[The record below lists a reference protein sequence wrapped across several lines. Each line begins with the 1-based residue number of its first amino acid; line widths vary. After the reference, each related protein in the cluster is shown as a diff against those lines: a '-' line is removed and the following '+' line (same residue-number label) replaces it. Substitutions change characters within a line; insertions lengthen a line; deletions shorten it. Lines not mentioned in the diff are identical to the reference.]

1 MAKDLPVAARS
12 ATSNQQSAI
21 PDAFSRRVV
30 VERIE
35 PEIDGGRFP
44 IKRTVGETVDVSVT
58 IFADGHDVVAAV
70 LRDHASPKAEPA
82 SPTAAQPAW
91 RETAMTIV
99 APGTDSWTAT
109 FHGTEYGGEGDAE

>member
-1 MAKDLPVAARS
+1 MAKDLPVAPRS
-12 ATSNQQSAI
+12 ETSTQQIAI

-44 IKRTVGETVDVSVT
+44 INRTVGETVDVSVT
-58 IFADGHDVVAAV
+58 ISADGHDVVGAV
-70 LRDHASPKAEPA
+70 LRDHANPKPQAPSA
-82 SPTAAQPAW
+82 TAAQAPW

-99 APGTDSWTAT
+99 APG
-109 FHGTEYGGEGDAE
+109 

>member
-21 PDAFSRRVV
+21 PDAFSRRVA

-44 IKRTVGETVDVSVT
+44 IKRTVGETVDVEAT
-58 IFADGHDVVAAV
+58 IFADGHDVIAAV
-70 LRDHASPKAEPA
+70 LRDRATTVDLEEPVHSGRLYDRWHQSVVASQADTAESA
-82 SPTAAQPAW
+82 VDRHDGW
-91 RETAMTIV
+91 
-99 APGTDSWTAT
+99 
-109 FHGTEYGGEGDAE
+109 